1 MEEYKLND
9 VLEILWIDTH
19 SSRVGWMDEDEV
31 KDMIETINN
40 HIMHTVGYFIQEN
53 ESYIYIV
60 QTYDLQEARRVDAV
74 IGITKG
80 TIKKINI
87 LKKVEDKSGE
97 VDIDKNKSG

>member
-31 KDMIETINN
+31 EDMIETINN
-40 HIMHTVGYFIQEN
+40 HIMHTVGYFIREN

-60 QTYDLQEARRVDAV
+60 QTYDLQEARRVDGV

-80 TIKKINI
+80 TIKKINV
-87 LKKVEDKSGE
+87 LKKVEDKS
-97 VDIDKNKSG
+97 VDAKVDALIDE